1 MNKIL
6 KELKSIARTAA
17 YFAIVFM
24 LMMLMKKLYLADYN
38 IEFTGLATAL
48 VGALIL
54 SKVVLL
60 MELIPLG
67 HALEQKPAIVDVLVR
82 TLLYTV
88 GVLIVVLLEKAFED
102 RREAGGFGKGI
113 EYVLNHRDIYHVWAQ
128 IIGCASAL
136 FVYNCFS
143 ILQRALGKNALE
155 KMFFKT
161 PLNQV
166 HKVADKNNLVAADN

>member
-1 MNKIL
+1 MKKIL
-6 KELKSIARTAA
+6 KEIKSVARTAA

-38 IEFTGLATAL
+38 IEFTGLSIAL
-48 VGALIL
+48 MGALIL

-88 GVLIVVLLEKAFED
+88 GVLIVVVLEKAFED
-102 RREAGGFGKGI
+102 RHKAGGFGKGI
-113 EYVLNHRDIYHVWAQ
+113 QYVLNHRDIYHVWAQ

-143 ILQRALGKNALE
+143 IIQRALGKNTLR
-155 KMFFKT
+155 KIFFIT
-161 PLNQV
+161 PRNQV
-166 HKVADKNNLVAADN
+166 HRIADKNNPVTANN